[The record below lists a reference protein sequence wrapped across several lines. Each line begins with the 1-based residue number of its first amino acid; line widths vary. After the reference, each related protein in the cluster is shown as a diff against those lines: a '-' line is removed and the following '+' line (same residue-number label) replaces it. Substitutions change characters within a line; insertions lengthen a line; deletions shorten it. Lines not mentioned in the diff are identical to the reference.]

1 MKKTRNSF
9 FSESSM
15 YAQGYNPNMNMM
27 GNMPMQAQSA
37 YNSYY
42 AGPVPMNQGEYSPT
56 DIENRLAKIE
66 RQINRLDHR
75 LSKLESTSNTIIDD
89 YDTNT
94 TNMYML

>member
-1 MKKTRNSF
+1 MKKNRNAF
-9 FSESSM
+9 FSEGNMS
-15 YAQGYNPNMNMM
+15 YQTFNPQENMM
-27 GNMPMQAQSA
+27 GPMPFPAQTA

-42 AGPVPMNQGEYSPT
+42 AGYNPMTAGN
-56 DIENRLAKIE
+56 DIESRLAKIE

-75 LSKLESTSNTIIDD
+75 ITKLETTTSPIIDD

>member
-9 FSESSM
+9 FSEGNM
-15 YAQGYNPNMNMM
+15 AYQGYNPNFNM
-27 GNMPMQAQSA
+27 GPNPYQASQS
-37 YNSYY
+37 YNSFYT
-42 AGPVPMNQGEYSPT
+42 GPNPNMGLANNDLES
-56 DIENRLAKIE
+56 RLAKIE

-75 LSKLESTSNTIIDD
+75 ISKLETTSNTIIDD